1 MESALP
7 SPQPRVGPVR
17 VWLLAARPATL
28 PAAITP
34 VFVGSAAAASTGH
47 FRVDAFLVA
56 LVASMLIQ
64 VGTNLANDYFDFVKG
79 ADTAARLGPRRVTQS
94 GLIAPGAVRRATVLV
109 FGLAA
114 VCGLYLVLVGGWPIL
129 AIGVAS
135 IAAAVLYTGGPWP
148 LGYHGLGDVTCF
160 IFFGLVAVIGT
171 AFLHTGSVTPVAV
184 VASIPVACLVTAI
197 LVVNNLRDVATD
209 RATGKYTLAV
219 LIGRRATRAEYVL
232 LLAVAF
238 AVPLARWLAGA
249 ASWWFWLPWLTAPLA
264 ISLLR
269 VVLRQEGPP
278 LNRALRDTARL
289 HLFFG
294 LLFALSLLL
303 G

>member
-17 VWLLAARPATL
+17 AWVLAARPATL

-34 VFVGSAAAASTGH
+34 VLVGSAAAASTGQ
-47 FRVDAFLVA
+47 FRADAFLVA

-94 GLIAPGAVRRATVLV
+94 GLIPPGAVRRATVLV
-109 FGLAA
+109 FALAA
-114 VCGLYLVLVGGWPIL
+114 GCGVYLVAVGGWQIL
-129 AIGVAS
+129 LIGVAS

-148 LGYHGLGDVTCF
+148 LGYHGLGDLTCF
-160 IFFGLVAVIGT
+160 IFFGLVAVVGT
-171 AFLHTGSVTPVAV
+171 AFLHTGTVTVIAV
-184 VASIPVACLVTAI
+184 VAAIPVACLVTAI
-197 LVVNNLRDVATD
+197 LVVNNLRDIVTD
-209 RATGKYTLAV
+209 RATGKCTLAV
-219 LIGRRATRAEYVL
+219 LIGRRATRAEYGL

-238 AVPLARWLAGA
+238 AVPLVRWLTGTV
-249 ASWWFWLPWLTAPLA
+249 SPWFWLPWLTAPLA

-278 LNRALRDTARL
+278 LNLALRDTARL

-294 LLFALSLLL
+294 VLFAVSLLT
-303 G
+303 

>member
-7 SPQPRVGPVR
+7 SRQPGVGPVR

-34 VFVGSAAAASTGH
+34 VLVGSAAAASTGH
-47 FRVDAFLVA
+47 FRLDAFLVA

-64 VGTNLANDYFDFVKG
+64 VGCNLANDYFDFVKG

-94 GLIAPGAVRRATVLV
+94 GLIAPGAVWRATVLV
-109 FGLAA
+109 FALAA
-114 VCGLYLVLVGGWPIL
+114 VCGLYLVVVGGWPIL
-129 AIGVAS
+129 VIGLAS
-135 IAAAVLYTGGPWP
+135 IAAALLYTGGPWP
-148 LGYHGLGDVTCF
+148 LGYHGLGDLTCF

-171 AFLHTGSVTPVAV
+171 AFLHSGTVTPVAV

-219 LIGRRATRAEYVL
+219 LIGRRATRVEYVV

-249 ASWWFWLPWLTAPLA
+249 TSPWFWLPWLTAPLA
-264 ISLLR
+264 VSLLR

-278 LNRALRDTARL
+278 LNPALRDTARL

-294 LLFALSLLL
+294 VLFAASLLL
-303 G
+303 